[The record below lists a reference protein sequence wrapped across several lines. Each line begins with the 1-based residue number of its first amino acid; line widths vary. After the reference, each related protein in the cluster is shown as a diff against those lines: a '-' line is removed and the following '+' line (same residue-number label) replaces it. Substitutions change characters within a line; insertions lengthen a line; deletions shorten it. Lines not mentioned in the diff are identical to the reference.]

1 MAKGIQKILNNFSF
15 EKILITKLF
24 ILIFLFVSCSSS
36 LEENTSYGIATRHY
50 LATEVGENILKNGGN
65 AVDAA
70 IAVAYALAVVNPSA
84 GNLGGGGFML
94 IYEAASNET
103 FAVDY
108 REKAPVKATRDMY
121 LNEAGNVIKGL
132 SLNTIMSSATPGTV
146 AGMNFVH
153 EKFSSMEIDKLIS
166 PSISLAREG
175 FKLSSFQA
183 SNLNKYRDKFTR
195 NEEAKKIFTLKNGLF
210 KEGDILV
217 QKDLADTIELI
228 LKKGPDEFYSGEIAQ
243 KISNYFLEK
252 KGILSYEDLNNY
264 KVRELDSIC
273 GNFMSF
279 KVCSMPP
286 PSSGGVAIIQMLNIL
301 SNFDLENIEHNSIEY
316 ITLLKKAMKSAF
328 IDRSKFLGDPSFTKV
343 PVERLTSN
351 KYAKEVSDKIK
362 QGISIS
368 ESPIEIYESEETTHF
383 SIVDK
388 WGNAVSNTYTLNTA
402 YGSGIVVRGT
412 GILMN
417 NEMDDF
423 SSKPGT
429 PNAYG
434 LVGSEANKIE
444 AKKAPLS
451 SMSPVI
457 VLKNNQVYLITGS
470 PGGSTIIT
478 SVLQEIL
485 NILNFEMSL
494 IESSQ
499 KNRIHYQWLP
509 DIIFFENLNK
519 EKIQALGIKN
529 TLKQRKLGEIH
540 SILIKDG
547 LIEAYSDKRRPDGK
561 AIAVQ

>member
-15 EKILITKLF
+15 EKILIIKLF

-183 SNLNKYRDKFTR
+183 SNLNKYRDKFIR